1 MRPVRRGV
9 KPAGLTIKRYSDA
22 WEPLKNA
29 LGEYCS
35 YCEKP
40 LTDVIEIE
48 HVKPKK
54 IFPNE
59 AIKWD
64 NLLIGCRFCNAI
76 KGTRPTDDLE
86 LYIWPHLENPLLL
99 IGYAA
104 QAPPFPRDGIGESS
118 FQRVLRTISLVGLD
132 RNGVSNPRASKTDN
146 RWVKRDEAFVI
157 ARNIR
162 SDLEAKPALMQ
173 VEEYAK
179 VLRLVIE
186 KTGFCSVWWTVFE
199 GFAAVRL
206 MALDAFPGTDRDR
219 FDAEGEALT

>member
-40 LTDVIEIE
+40 LTDVIEID
-48 HVKPKK
+48 HVTPKK

-86 LYIWPHLENPLLL
+86 LYIWPPLENPLLL

-104 QAPPFPRDGIGESS
+104 QA
-118 FQRVLRTISLVGLD
+118 
-132 RNGVSNPRASKTDN
+132 
-146 RWVKRDEAFVI
+146 
-157 ARNIR
+157 
-162 SDLEAKPALMQ
+162 
-173 VEEYAK
+173 
-179 VLRLVIE
+179 
-186 KTGFCSVWWTVFE
+186 
-199 GFAAVRL
+199 
-206 MALDAFPGTDRDR
+206 
-219 FDAEGEALT
+219 